1 MLKEGERMVDD
12 ESYKIIKNSDANTD
26 DDIRNK
32 ILML

>member
-12 ESYKIIKNSDANTD
+12 ESYKIIENSDANTD